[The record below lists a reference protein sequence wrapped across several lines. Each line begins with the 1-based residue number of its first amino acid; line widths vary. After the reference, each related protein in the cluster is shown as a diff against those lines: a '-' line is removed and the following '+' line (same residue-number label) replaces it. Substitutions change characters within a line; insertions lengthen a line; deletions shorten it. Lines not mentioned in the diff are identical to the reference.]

1 MQKPTLPAS
10 CLSDQGVTI
19 WHKLSPKL
27 TWKTPHRLWPLST
40 PQVTFPQS
48 GWVGATWPVTARRRL
63 DRSGCEKGGKQHAMR
78 VIKGSPRRQARAGD
92 RAQGRSAADSGFVSG
107 DLAPLTRRWSQR
119 KRLPVGRPCRQCPF
133 RESGDRLRT
142 TKLCDLAPLVAK
154 KRNAT
159 AGEPP
164 APPAHYTLYWVRT
177 AGRIYKSPGR
187 TVAANF
193 Q

>member
-1 MQKPTLPAS
+1 MAAFHPTGDLPAVG
-10 CLSDQGVTI
+10 LGGRDLAGHRAAPAGPVR
-19 WHKLSPKL
+19 
-27 TWKTPHRLWPLST
+27 PH
-40 PQVTFPQS
+40 
-48 GWVGATWPVTARRRL
+48 
-63 DRSGCEKGGKQHAMR
+63 EKGGKQHAMR
-78 VIKGSPRRQARAGD
+78 VIKRSPRRQARAGD